1 MFSAIEKEVIADL
14 ISEETH
20 SVLDD
25 DEIDMALDVWEGK
38 NDKDEE
44 DY

>member
-1 MFSAIEKEVIADL
+1 MFSAIDKEVIADL
-14 ISEETH
+14 ISEATH

>member
-14 ISEETH
+14 ISEATH

-25 DEIDMALDVWEGK
+25 DEIDMTLDVWEGK